1 MHTRHDVADD
11 DASAEVPDVS
21 RSRAAAVFPASCFSA
36 HPAATAYNRY
46 NGTAPPSGGHHRGKR
61 HVQDAGCHA
70 GAFCPFSSSP
80 FPHAGIHYAV
90 FSPARHVPAPTRATR
105 PTGRKSGISPR
116 LTIHDTYRFPSFF
129 SRQIP
134 SYSNRHRCA
143 REKPFFFC
151 NGFSQNSI
159 SRKSGYM
166 PQNAGSPVRGRNV
179 PLPQHGPFRHHTNRL
194 FRPTGMLP
202 EIRQISVP
210 PGNQTG

>member
-11 DASAEVPDVS
+11 DASAEVPAVS

-46 NGTAPPSGGHHRGKR
+46 NGTAPPSGGHPRGKR
-61 HVQDAGCHA
+61 HVQDAGRHA

-80 FPHAGIHYAV
+80 FPYAGTHCAV

-116 LTIHDTYRFPSFF
+116 LTIHDTYRFPFF
-129 SRQIP
+129 FPDRFHRIQTGTVAP
-134 SYSNRHRCA
+134 EKNR
-143 REKPFFFC
+143 FFC

-159 SRKSGYM
+159 SRESGYM
-166 PQNAGSPVRGRNV
+166 PQNGGLPVRGRNA
-179 PLPQHGPFRHHTNRL
+179 PLPRHGPFRHNTNRL